1 MEDASISTIII
12 LLVISYVVIPLIL
25 FYRRGYFINFA
36 RRLEWLHNIFN
47 KKSKYLPE
55 DWTVVKVRPLS
66 KFEKKQIRS
75 IVIKF
80 NDNLTGELRYLAVIT
95 LNSGKTV
102 KYIFDG
108 VNKGYW
114 FDDTIHKDNILLRT
128 WQKGNDY
135 YYDLVPIK
143 SKACCE

>member
-25 FYRRGYFINFA
+25 FYRRGYFINLGSRF
-36 RRLEWLHNIFN
+36 EWLHNIFN

-66 KFEKKQIRS
+66 KFEKYQIQS

-80 NDNLTGELRYLAVIT
+80 SESRYWAVIT

-102 KYIFDG
+102 EYIFDG
-108 VNKGYW
+108 IDKGFW
-114 FDDTIHKDNILLRT
+114 LDDTIHKENILLRT
-128 WQKGNDY
+128 WQKGNSY

-143 SKACCE
+143 SKSYCD

>member
-25 FYRRGYFINFA
+25 FYRGGYLINLGSRF
-36 RRLEWLHNIFN
+36 EWLHNIFN
-47 KKSKYLPE
+47 EKSKYLPE

-66 KFEKKQIRS
+66 KFEKYQIQS

-80 NDNLTGELRYLAVIT
+80 RESRYWAIIT

-102 KYIFDG
+102 KYIFDRLD
-108 VNKGYW
+108 KGYW

-128 WQKGNDY
+128 WQKGNEY

-143 SKACCE
+143 GKSD

>member
-25 FYRRGYFINFA
+25 FYRRGFFINWGSRF
-36 RRLEWLHNIFN
+36 EWLHNIFN

-114 FDDTIHKDNILLRT
+114 LDDTIHKDNILLRT
-128 WQKGNDY
+128 WQKGNEY

-143 SKACCE
+143 GKSD

>member
-25 FYRRGYFINFA
+25 FYRRGYFINWDSRF
-36 RRLEWLHNIFN
+36 EWLHKIFN

-108 VNKGYW
+108 VNKGSW
-114 FDDTIHKDNILLRT
+114 LDDTIHEDNILLRT
-128 WQKGNDY
+128 WQKGNEY

-143 SKACCE
+143 GKSD